1 MPSRRHFIKQLAVGS
16 AVLST
21 SAVNA
26 KCLSNSEPVYK
37 EGLVLSTWPFGMK
50 ANEAAWKVLGSG
62 GRALDAVEQGVMVA
76 ENDPT
81 SSSVGLSALPDRDGI
96 VTLDACIMD
105 EKANAGSVCALS
117 QIKNPISV
125 ARRVMEK
132 TPHVILAGEGA
143 LQFAKEQG
151 FPVQKKELSESSKKA
166 WKEWL
171 KKAEYKPVINFEMH
185 DTIGMVAI
193 DKSGNL
199 SGACTTSGLAFK
211 LHGRVGDS
219 PIIGAGLF
227 VDNEVG
233 AATATGLGEAVLK
246 TLGSFLIV
254 ELMRQGYSPQAACE
268 EAIRRIVHK
277 YDTKDFQVCY
287 LAVNKLGET
296 GAYSI
301 HPGFEYSLNKA
312 GDPKLIKS
320 SSYTT
325 KE

>member
-1 MPSRRHFIKQLAVGS
+1 MSSRRRFIQQLALGS
-16 AVLST
+16 TVLS
-21 SAVNA
+21 A
-26 KCLSNSEPVYK
+26 NSLLANTTQGNNSVYT
-37 EGLVLSTWPFGMK
+37 EGLALTTWPFGFT
-50 ANEAAWKVLGSG
+50 ANEAAWKILSTG
-62 GRALDAVEQGVMVA
+62 GRALDAVEQGVMTA
-76 ENDPT
+76 ENDPN
-81 SSSVGLSALPDRDGI
+81 SSSVGLAAYPDRDGI
-96 VTLDACIMD
+96 VSLDACIMD
-105 EKANAGSVCALS
+105 EKGNAGSVCAIQ

-151 FPVQKKELSESSKKA
+151 FHVEKKTLSPHAEKA

-171 KKAEYKPVINFEMH
+171 KKEEYKPVINSEMH

-199 SGACTTSGLAFK
+199 SGACTTSGVGFK

-233 AATATGLGEAVLK
+233 AATSTGLGEYVLK

-268 EAIRRIVHK
+268 EAAFRIIKK
-277 YDTKDFQVCY
+277 YNYKDFQVCY
-287 LAVNKLGET
+287 LAVNKFGET

-301 HPGFEYSLNKA
+301 QSGFEYALIKA
-312 GDPKLIKS
+312 GVNKIYKS
-320 SSYTT
+320 TSFLS
-325 KE
+325 